1 MKGLEQMAAKN
12 DITGD
17 EIKSKSSTKAYE
29 DNWDRIF
36 GKKEKTVKERL
47 DNHTDSFP
55 NDKQFNDKQDK

>member
-1 MKGLEQMAAKN
+1 MAAKN

-36 GKKEKTVKERL
+36 GKKEKTPKERL
-47 DNHTDSFP
+47 DNHIDGHP
-55 NDKQFNDKQDK
+55 NEKQFGSNEDKDS

>member
-1 MKGLEQMAAKN
+1 MATRN

-36 GKKEKTVKERL
+36 GKKEKTTTEDLL
-47 DNHTDSFP
+47 DKHTNGFP
-55 NDKQFNDKQDK
+55 NDKQFNNQESVDK

>member
-1 MKGLEQMAAKN
+1 MAAKN

-36 GKKEKTVKERL
+36 GKKEKTSKERL
-47 DNHTDSFP
+47 DNYTDGYP
-55 NDKQFNDKQDK
+55 NDKQFESDEDKDS

>member
-1 MKGLEQMAAKN
+1 MAAKN

-36 GKKEKTVKERL
+36 GKKEKTSKERL
-47 DNHTDSFP
+47 DDYTNGFP
-55 NDKQFNDKQDK
+55 NDKQFDNQKSVDE

>member
-36 GKKEKTVKERL
+36 GKKEKTTNEQL
-47 DNHTDSFP
+47 DKHTDGFP
-55 NDKQFNDKQDK
+55 NDKQFDEK